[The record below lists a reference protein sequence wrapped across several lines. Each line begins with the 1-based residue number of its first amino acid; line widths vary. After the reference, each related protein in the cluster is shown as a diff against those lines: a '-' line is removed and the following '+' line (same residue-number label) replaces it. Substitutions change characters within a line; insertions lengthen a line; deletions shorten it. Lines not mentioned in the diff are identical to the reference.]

1 MHPGNPWASSEQ
13 AKISRQELKGKHVT
27 APKRA
32 PGDRGKQ
39 AAAEGLGSLGPV
51 GGQLGGLGG
60 GGDPRPLHRLGKGR
74 QHPQQGSE
82 DRLLT
87 LRPLRGLLGVKTLL
101 HGTARGIGVLS
112 EAPGGEEP
120 CVLSDGVAGSPG
132 LCVLSGLTRQAVGQ
146 GARAPMCPDVAPEAG
161 TGRQGPSG
169 QASLP
174 RSLCRPCDPGASR
187 PPAEQSGRLDSS
199 IPPSCLAVGP
209 CHVGGTGREH

>member
-87 LRPLRGLLGVKTLL
+87 LRPPRGLLGVKTLL
-101 HGTARGIGVLS
+101 HGTALGIGVLS

-132 LCVLSGLTRQAVGQ
+132 LCVLSGLTQQAG
-146 GARAPMCPDVAPEAG
+146 RAGSEGTDVPRCGPRGRHWAIGPLRPGLPAPLPLPPM
-161 TGRQGPSG
+161 
-169 QASLP
+169 
-174 RSLCRPCDPGASR
+174 
-187 PPAEQSGRLDSS
+187 
-199 IPPSCLAVGP
+199 
-209 CHVGGTGREH
+209 